1 MQRRCLGAMHSGQ
14 WRGILRGRHVNHSA
28 LKSTCSQTNLSLG
41 LRLRQTCATIEA
53 EARDRHACL
62 HYDARQMRGVRP
74 CVLPVASGKGPGHG
88 GAKVESPTTCRVGMG
103 HPLPG
108 CWALGATAPSC
119 SRVPLSWG
127 SFGNGADR
135 EIERGVVVV
144 LGSSRRWGLAPLDG
158 AVRFGWRRRSVG
170 MVV

>member
-1 MQRRCLGAMHSGQ
+1 MHSGQ
-14 WRGILRGRHVNHSA
+14 WRRLLRGRHVNQLFILA
-28 LKSTCSQTNLSLG
+28 DKSQSQSRSQTNLRTHWSRSERPTCVPSLRCKTNERCAAWCPG
-41 LRLRQTCATIEA
+41 LWRQGRALIMSSE
-53 EARDRHACL
+53 
-62 HYDARQMRGVRP
+62 
-74 CVLPVASGKGPGHG
+74 G